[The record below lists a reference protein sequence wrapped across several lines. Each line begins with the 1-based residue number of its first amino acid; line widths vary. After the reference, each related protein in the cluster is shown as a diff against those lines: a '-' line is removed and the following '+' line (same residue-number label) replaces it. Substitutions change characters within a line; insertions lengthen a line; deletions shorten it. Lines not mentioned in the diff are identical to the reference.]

1 VRWKAARDVRI
12 CEHESEYDEIKMPLE
27 SAGAFAGATGVG
39 AICFLAMFLIL
50 DGREPGVF
58 PTVEFYAKT
67 ATWGIVA
74 AVPVAAMAYVAGLL
88 AIAVSSGLLEQ
99 VAHTTVGRS
108 AIDSVA
114 LAQISKDSPVAQQYL
129 QLRQEQG
136 ILAGS
141 AIAMLLLTIGALS
154 ERRNLPAIQAATWW
168 AVALGLVAG
177 FLCFYVAFTKARDA
191 HTIAMGVHSAI
202 AASMPQAPCGK

>member
-1 VRWKAARDVRI
+1 
-12 CEHESEYDEIKMPLE
+12 MPIE
-27 SAGAFAGATGVG
+27 SASSFAGAAGVG
-39 AICFLAMFLIL
+39 ALCFLAVFLIL

-58 PTVEFYAKT
+58 PTVEFYSKT

-99 VAHTTVGRS
+99 VAHTTIGRS
-108 AIDSVA
+108 AVDVVA

-141 AIAMLLLTIGALS
+141 AIAMLLLTLGVLS
-154 ERRNLPAIQAATWW
+154 ERRNLPNIGKATLW
-168 AVALGLVAG
+168 AVSLAFVAG
-177 FLCFYVAFTKARDA
+177 ILCFYVAFSKARDA
-191 HTIAMGVHSAI
+191 HTIAMGVRPAPA
-202 AASMPQAPCGK
+202 AASSQRAPDTPHPTGSN

>member
-1 VRWKAARDVRI
+1 
-12 CEHESEYDEIKMPLE
+12 MPTE

-39 AICFLAMFLIL
+39 ALCFLAVFLIL

-58 PTVEFYAKT
+58 STVEFYAKT
-67 ATWGIVA
+67 TTWGIVA

-99 VAHTTVGRS
+99 MAHTTIGRS
-108 AIDSVA
+108 ADDAVA
-114 LAQISKDSPVAQQYL
+114 LVQLNKDSPVAQQYL

-141 AIAMLLLTIGALS
+141 AIAMLLLTLGALS
-154 ERRNLPAIQAATWW
+154 ERRNLPNIGTATLW
-168 AVALGLVAG
+168 AVLLAFVAG
-177 FLCFYVAFTKARDA
+177 LLCFYVAFAKARDA
-191 HTIAMGVHSAI
+191 HAIAMGVRSAP
-202 AASMPQAPCGK
+202 SVSPQTALPPH